1 MLLGANTLTLT
12 AAADTFSGGI
22 SGAGG
27 LTIGAGA
34 EILTGVN
41 SYTGATTINGGAT
54 LQLGNGGGT
63 VGVLGAIADNG
74 LLIFDGGAA
83 SNATLATAIT
93 GAGAVTLET
102 GTLGL
107 TGTNTYSG
115 VTTVDTGTT
124 LKLGNGGA
132 TGTLAGAVVDDGL
145 VQFDYSGS
153 VNTPNTFSGTGS
165 AEVVAGTVVATGSS
179 VIGGAVTID
188 NGTTLQWGAG
198 APAFLVGGAN
208 AVVDNGALVMN
219 FGGGGVGGAI
229 PISGT
234 GSVTIQAGSFN
245 DSAASTYT
253 GATTI
258 NTGGLLVLS
267 GGGSIAA
274 SSNVID
280 NGTFD
285 ISGAT
290 AGASVTTLNG
300 GGQVGLGGQTLTLTN
315 ASGTFS
321 GVIADGGVSGGTG
334 GALTIAAGTETLSG
348 TNTFTGPT
356 TINAGAAL
364 NLGAGGSA
372 GSVAGPI
379 IDNGTLSFNLSNA
392 LVVSQT
398 ISGAGALN
406 QVGAGTTVLNAVN
419 PFSGATTISGGVL
432 EVGDATHAT
441 AALGG
446 NVVVNSGGT
455 LSGHGTIS
463 GSVTNGGTV
472 APGGGGIGTLTVGAY
487 TQAAG
492 AHARHRGLADHRVAI
507 ERRWAGQPQRQ
518 AFADLRSGRLQPPHL
533 RDRVRPC
540 SDGNLLLR
548 RRGWLAGRDRRGDVP
563 ADGGRPGDGSH
574 GQRPDFR
581 RALGGGDRR
590 RAESGDPGGRPLR
603 RRRLPGRIDRPERAG
618 MPGLRRLGLCHRIL
632 DDQSA
637 SGSVLGYRNDGV
649 GVIGGIDRS
658 IDNGSRAGAAFA
670 YVHNDLSMGAID
682 ARATGPSYY
691 GALYGRLVVRN
702 VWFDGQIFFMH
713 SGWSVDRTIPGVG
726 VGTSSPNA
734 DSEGFLLQVS
744 APIGD
749 TALRPYGRL
758 TYVSSSQSSIVEQGV
773 APVGFAINSFTRNAT
788 VGEIGITY
796 APTWTATNGT
806 VMRPALDL
814 GVQDDFGT
822 RGQSVSGNLDGLSG
836 SQFQEAGPRL
846 LGVAGVIDG
855 SLNIRVSR
863 CLELYGDVSGRF
875 GAHQTD
881 GIASVGGVIRF

>member
-1 MLLGANTLTLT
+1 M
-12 AAADTFSGGI
+12 
-22 SGAGG
+22 
-27 LTIGAGA
+27 
-34 EILTGVN
+34 
-41 SYTGATTINGGAT
+41 AT
-54 LQLGNGGGT
+54 
-63 VGVLGAIADNG
+63 
-74 LLIFDGGAA
+74 
-83 SNATLATAIT
+83 
-93 GAGAVTLET
+93 
-102 GTLGL
+102 
-107 TGTNTYSG
+107 
-115 VTTVDTGTT
+115 
-124 LKLGNGGA
+124 
-132 TGTLAGAVVDDGL
+132 
-145 VQFDYSGS
+145 
-153 VNTPNTFSGTGS
+153 
-165 AEVVAGTVVATGSS
+165 
-179 VIGGAVTID
+179 
-188 NGTTLQWGAG
+188 
-198 APAFLVGGAN
+198 N

-455 LSGHGTIS
+455 LSGHGTIPDWS
-463 GSVTNGGTV
+463 PT
-472 APGGGGIGTLTVGAY
+472 AARWRPGGGESARWTVGA
-487 TQAAG
+487 T
-492 AHARHRGLADHRVAI
+492 LK
-507 ERRWAGQPQRQ
+507 
-518 AFADLRSGRLQPPHL
+518 
-533 RDRVRPC
+533 RPAP
-540 SDGNLLLR
+540 R
-548 RRGWLAGRDRRGDVP
+548 
-563 ADGGRPGDGSH
+563 
-574 GQRPDFR
+574 
-581 RALGGGDRR
+581 
-590 RAESGDPGGRPLR
+590 
-603 RRRLPGRIDRPERAG
+603 
-618 MPGLRRLGLCHRIL
+618 
-632 DDQSA
+632 SA
-637 SGSVLGYRNDGV
+637 S
-649 GVIGGIDRS
+649 RS
-658 IDNGSRAGAAFA
+658 R
-670 YVHNDLSMGAID
+670 
-682 ARATGPSYY
+682 
-691 GALYGRLVVRN
+691 
-702 VWFDGQIFFMH
+702 
-713 SGWSVDRTIPGVG
+713 
-726 VGTSSPNA
+726 
-734 DSEGFLLQVS
+734 
-744 APIGD
+744 
-749 TALRPYGRL
+749 RP
-758 TYVSSSQSSIVEQGV
+758 
-773 APVGFAINSFTRNAT
+773 
-788 VGEIGITY
+788 
-796 APTWTATNGT
+796 
-806 VMRPALDL
+806 
-814 GVQDDFGT
+814 
-822 RGQSVSGNLDGLSG
+822 
-836 SQFQEAGPRL
+836 PR
-846 LGVAGVIDG
+846 
-855 SLNIRVSR
+855 R
-863 CLELYGDVSGRF
+863 Y
-875 GAHQTD
+875 
-881 GIASVGGVIRF
+881 